1 MAIIKETNNSPAP
14 LITQATPDYIIIV
27 NDTDNYIGMKEE
39 IKSISS
45 EYEKQIE
52 ELKKEN
58 EELKKKL
65 NSSRA
70 SKKRILK
77 KLEKEENER
86 YDLEEK
92 YLHLNTCFKNLN
104 KMYDDKTAKGLSK
117 SNVRKEMQDLFD
129 MGLKTDMEDWE
140 RDEGCKSQVKRLKFI
155 YKKYNLK

>member
-14 LITQATPDYIIIV
+14 LITQSTPDYIIIV
-27 NDTDNYIGMKEE
+27 NDKDNYIGMKEE
-39 IKSISS
+39 IKSISA

-58 EELKKKL
+58 EELNKKLKKNL
-65 NSSRA
+65 NSSRK

-77 KLEKEENER
+77 KLEKEKDER
-86 YDLEEK
+86 HD
-92 YLHLNTCFKNLN
+92 LNTCFKNLK
-104 KMYDDKTAKGLSK
+104 KMYDDKTSKGLSK
-117 SNVRKEMQDLFD
+117 SNVKKEMQDLFD

-140 RDEGCKSQVKRLKFI
+140 REEGCKSQVKRLKFI